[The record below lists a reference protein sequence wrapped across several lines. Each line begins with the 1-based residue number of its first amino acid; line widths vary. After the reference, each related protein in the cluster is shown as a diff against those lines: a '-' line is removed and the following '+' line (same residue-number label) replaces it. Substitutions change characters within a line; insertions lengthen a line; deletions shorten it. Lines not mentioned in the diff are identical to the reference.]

1 MELWKAKCIGLGAHI
16 RRMIIKK
23 QAGSKMDPF
32 AIYWTCL
39 FFVGVILLLHRCFV
53 IIDLQCEKK
62 TLFGKIQAKGEQ
74 SIGCYML

>member
-1 MELWKAKCIGLGAHI
+1 MA
-16 RRMIIKK
+16 
-23 QAGSKMDPF
+23 PF

-74 SIGCYML
+74 SIGCYMLYKFDSLGIDISQKTSYTLIVRFHIV

>member
-23 QAGSKMDPF
+23 QAGSKMAPF

-39 FFVGVILLLHRCFV
+39 ILLLHRCFV

>member
-1 MELWKAKCIGLGAHI
+1 MA
-16 RRMIIKK
+16 
-23 QAGSKMDPF
+23 PF

-39 FFVGVILLLHRCFV
+39 FFVGVILLLHRYFV

>member
-1 MELWKAKCIGLGAHI
+1 MA
-16 RRMIIKK
+16 
-23 QAGSKMDPF
+23 PF